1 MAAHTLSSMCD
12 LEAVDSQM
20 HLDQTSQKVRLFWE
34 ALNIWIKPDLLF
46 CSILIAAFM
55 LNYRNL
61 VLPYE
66 YYFPRVTWT
75 M

>member
-20 HLDQTSQKVRLFWE
+20 HLDQTLQKVRLFWE
-34 ALNIWIKPDLLF
+34 ALKVLL
-46 CSILIAAFM
+46 
-55 LNYRNL
+55 
-61 VLPYE
+61 YE
-66 YYFPRVTWT
+66 YHFPRVTVT